1 MVKHPLSKAQ
11 SAVLAFISARIADG
25 LVPSMAEISDHF
37 GYASPNAAR
46 CHVEAL
52 VRKGFLIHMPG
63 TARGLMLPRREPF
76 NDTDLWALF
85 PQVMKGKRH
94 GTTRI

>member
-1 MVKHPLSKAQ
+1 MNPALSKAQ

-25 LVPSMAEISDHF
+25 PAPSAREIADHF
-37 GYASPNAAR
+37 GYASSNAAR
-46 CHVEAL
+46 CHVGAL
-52 VRKGFLIHMPG
+52 VSKGYLLHTPG

-76 NDTDLWALF
+76 NDANLWELF
-85 PQVMKGKRH
+85 PQLMKGKRR